1 MQWDSL
7 FTLKNRFG
15 GGFTHYGW
23 WNTTNIVSAL
33 YFTRLHLPLSSWD
46 TCKVWH
52 SCMLD
57 KPVQLP
63 QYLGVPSAV
72 FGTESH
78 KSLGRLLKSHT
89 VKNTNHFVK
98 WRLPFLLTPFF
109 LCVQMDALD
118 VSGAPLFLQAVTQGL
133 YVSISKCFTFVRVR
147 MH

>member
-1 MQWDSL
+1 MRWDSL
-7 FTLKNRFG
+7 FTQKNSFSSS
-15 GGFTHYGW
+15 

-46 TCKVWH
+46 ACKVWQ

-72 FGTESH
+72 FGTEPLVSERRKSH
-78 KSLGRLLKSHT
+78 GRLLKAHT
-89 VKNTNHFVK
+89 VKNTEHFVK
-98 WRLPFLLTPFF
+98 WRLLFLLTPFF
-109 LCVQMDALD
+109 VCVQMDALD
-118 VSGAPLFLQAVTQGL
+118 VSGSPLSLQAVTKEL
-133 YVSISKCFTFVRVR
+133 YVSISKCFPFVRVR